1 MRGCW
6 EGSGL
11 MVATSVVTADS
22 ELKMEVFPQYMLSAI
37 KDCSIPVDFQIQD
50 AKSIETLFVT

>member
-1 MRGCW
+1 
-6 EGSGL
+6 

-22 ELKMEVFPQYMLSAI
+22 ELKMEVFAQYMLSAI
-37 KDCSIPVDFQIQD
+37 RDCSIPVDFQIQD